1 MKKLLFCA
9 GVLALAASCTEDL
22 DTISVQQQSKG
33 ITFVATD
40 GNDAAT
46 RGHFEETEE
55 GGSFYYEPFW
65 WAEQDQIAILST
77 YTTGTTGGNS
87 LADWQN
93 SQAAAKYKATKSE
106 RLGEF
111 TSVDANN
118 LLNFSDATKKS
129 QFLAIYPANTTITV
143 TAATTSP
150 TSAPATVEVTGLPT
164 LTTQTQK
171 NIEGN
176 GIYEN
181 MVKYSYSVAQK
192 ENEYDAVGEKV
203 NLDFQRVLSGLVFR
217 TLNADKYTKAAGSTP
232 STFGNLLTIE
242 AKLTGNGD
250 ETNSTANT
258 PALVYNDTDAALTLT
273 MPAEAGGEVEAE
285 LANGTITSGAPA
297 TIQATYQT
305 STLTL
310 KDGSGLGW
318 SDAARAYMV
327 TLPLK
332 MENLTKAENLQ
343 VTYKFQNITF
353 TKTYALEK
361 KDWEAGKFYRV
372 PALDINDYDYLLTDE
387 TSAGSSNDRT
397 LIVNKGNFSSIFD
410 GESIKWAGS
419 KIAKST
425 VGTII
430 VASDVTMTDADVAA
444 LNKFTKLKSVEL
456 NGVKSIPANA
466 FNGLTELTTIILP
479 DVTEIDED
487 FIDDEFTALETLNLA
502 SYNFA
507 NEIVN
512 GYLFNDNT
520 KISLTTLDISG
531 VESMTPVFGIE
542 RTLSFQG
549 YALTNV
555 TVKDGVKLSPNA
567 FSGCTSL
574 ATINGVVDLTN
585 GTSAF
590 DGDVKL
596 TKININGTVIPAFA
610 FNGCTTLTQ
619 VLYNGKQVVPT
630 VVKESAF
637 ASVASVAK
645 DASMNAIPFYMD
657 LSQAKTI
664 EDGAFM
670 NSALTS
676 DNANSS
682 ILTVG
687 ATAVNKDAFNGIPA
701 KMIKFT
707 DATTIYNDALAN
719 TSNLLQVKFV
729 KPFTYGGGA
738 TDISATTFGT
748 VADIDDRLILFVC
761 SEQTGWTGTT
771 LTLTGTA
778 TAGSSNTETFTFKSI
793 TIED

>member
-1 MKKLLFCA
+1 MKKFLFCA

-129 QFLAIYPANTTITV
+129 QFLAIYPAGTTITV
-143 TAATTSP
+143 TAATTDP
-150 TSAPATVEVTGLPT
+150 VSAPATVKVTGLPT
-164 LTTQTQK
+164 LTAQTQK

-258 PALVYNDTDAALTLT
+258 PALVYNNTDAALTLT

-310 KDGSGLGW
+310 KDASGLGW

-332 MENLTKAENLQ
+332 MANLTKAENLQ
-343 VTYKFQNITF
+343 VTYKFENITF

-387 TSAGSSNDRT
+387 TSGSSNDRT

-410 GESIKWAGS
+410 GESIKWAEG
-419 KIAKST
+419 KVAKST

-444 LNKFTKLKSVEL
+444 LNKFTNLKSVEL

-466 FNGLTELTTIILP
+466 FNGLTGLTTIILP

-487 FIDDEFTALETLNLA
+487 FINSNLTALATLNLA

-507 NEIVN
+507 NETVN
-512 GYLFNDNT
+512 GYLFNTST
-520 KISLTTLDISG
+520 KTSLKTLDISG

-574 ATINGVVDLTN
+574 ATVNGVVDLTN

-590 DGDVKL
+590 DGDAAL
-596 TKININGTVIPAFA
+596 AKININGTVIPAFA
-610 FNGCTTLTQ
+610 FNGCTKLTQ

-630 VVKESAF
+630 VVRESAF
-637 ASVASVAK
+637 ANVASVAV
-645 DASMNAIPFYMD
+645 DASSRQIPFYMD

-664 EDGAFM
+664 EDGAFKD
-670 NSALTS
+670 SELTS

-719 TSNLLQVKFV
+719 TSSLLQVKFV

-738 TDISATTFGT
+738 TAISATTFGT
-748 VADIDDRLILFVC
+748 SIENRLILFVC

-778 TAGSSNTETFTFKSI
+778 TAGSSNTQDFKFKSI